1 MANRGPYLPDIQSL
15 IAAGIDPKTGLPV
28 KMAGGCDC
36 MLKDNIKRVLR
47 VIDEQDCVNRYI
59 WYNLPDDLDGQ
70 LIERILYYKGQGAF
84 FYSEPH
90 DRFFFLPY
98 ALDGEID
105 VYGRYTGITP
115 LPFSGQDT
123 DSKGKNKPWINGLTK
138 KPIYT
143 IPLTIDYKMLTEG
156 CVLLSDY
163 SKQISQTVLP
173 RQQLSEGIIDVE
185 AEMIPYLRTALKNST
200 GVVGMRVQGQDE
212 ASNVFMAND
221 SIDRAALTGN
231 KYVPI
236 IGSIDFQDLATN
248 GSGRAEEYLMSM
260 EALDNFRLG
269 FHGLENGGLFQKK
282 AHMLQAE
289 QNMNAGSVSPVQQ
302 DGLTN
307 RQNFCNIVNAITGL
321 GIWCE
326 VSEPAAGADINGDSY
341 IMDRQPNM
349 QAEQEQMAAAMG
361 GNSDD
366 DVQ

>member
-1 MANRGPYLPDIQSL
+1 MAQNRGPYLPDIQSL
-15 IAAGIDPKTGLPV
+15 IAAGINPKTGLPM
-28 KMAGGCDC
+28 KMGSCDC

-47 VIDEQDCVNRYI
+47 VIDEQDCVNRFV

-84 FYSEPH
+84 FFSEPH
-90 DRFFFLPY
+90 NKFFFLPY

-115 LPFSGQDT
+115 LPFNGQDV
-123 DSKGKNKPWINGLTK
+123 DSKGKSKPWINGLTK
-138 KPIYT
+138 TPIYT
-143 IPLTIDYKMLTEG
+143 IPLTVDYKMLTEG

-173 RQQLSEGIIDVE
+173 RQLLNEGIIDIE
-185 AEMIPYLRTALKNST
+185 ADMIPFLRTALQNAT
-200 GVVGMRVQGQDE
+200 GVTGMRVQGQDE
-212 ASNVFMAND
+212 ASNVFVAND
-221 SIDRAALTGN
+221 SINKAALSGN

-236 IGSIDFQDLATN
+236 IGSLDFQDLATN
-248 GSGRAEEYLMSM
+248 GSGRAEEFLMSM

-269 FHGLENGGLFQKK
+269 TIGLENGGLFQKK
-282 AHMLQAE
+282 AHMLQSE

-321 GIWCE
+321 NIWCE
-326 VSEPAAGADINGDSY
+326 VSEPSTGADINGDAY
-341 IMDRQPNM
+341 LVDEQPNM
-349 QAEQEQMAAAMG
+349 QAEQQMMEG
-361 GNSDD
+361 DNYDD
-366 DVQ
+366 MQ